1 MREIYYRWEASRCSF
16 YSLVAYEL
24 PVCLVHTR
32 SSIHFSLPSLSHSRH
47 FECNDRRL
55 DVSWDFFFL
64 RNSVRSKGIG
74 SNFCFFMLLNY
85 FHASNFS
92 RVSAIGRGKIFE
104 KNIDRAYVYN
114 GEIREKFFIRIIT
127 STRRGDDRSILVYL
141 YVLQLNQFFFFFYS
155 NNSLFHIFEIQF
167 YFTVNHF
174 TS

>member
-32 SSIHFSLPSLSHSRH
+32 SSIHFSVSLTPAIL
-47 FECNDRRL
+47 NVTIV
-55 DVSWDFFFL
+55 VSMLVEISSFYD
-64 RNSVRSKGIG
+64 NSKGIG
-74 SNFCFFMLLNY
+74 SSFCFFMLLNY

-92 RVSAIGRGKIFE
+92 RVSAIGRRKIFE

>member
-1 MREIYYRWEASRCSF
+1 MSCLSVLFILVHQSIFPFRLSLTPAILNVTIVVSMLVEISSF
-16 YSLVAYEL
+16 YD
-24 PVCLVHTR
+24 
-32 SSIHFSLPSLSHSRH
+32 
-47 FECNDRRL
+47 N
-55 DVSWDFFFL
+55 
-64 RNSVRSKGIG
+64 SKGIG
-74 SNFCFFMLLNY
+74 SSFCFFMLLNY

-155 NNSLFHIFEIQF
+155 NNSLFHIFEMQF
-167 YFTVNHF
+167 YFTLTILQVNRNLLAFDAKWLSHK
-174 TS
+174 

>member
-1 MREIYYRWEASRCSF
+1 MSCLSVLFILVHQSIFPFRLSLTPAILNVTIVVSMLVEISSF
-16 YSLVAYEL
+16 YD
-24 PVCLVHTR
+24 
-32 SSIHFSLPSLSHSRH
+32 
-47 FECNDRRL
+47 N
-55 DVSWDFFFL
+55 
-64 RNSVRSKGIG
+64 SKGIG
-74 SNFCFFMLLNY
+74 SSFCFFMLLNY

-92 RVSAIGRGKIFE
+92 RVSAIGRRKIFE

-127 STRRGDDRSILVYL
+127 STRRGDDRFILVYL

>member
-47 FECNDRRL
+47 FECND
-55 DVSWDFFFL
+55 DVSMLVEISSFYD
-64 RNSVRSKGIG
+64 NSKGIG
-74 SNFCFFMLLNY
+74 SSFCFFMLLNY

-92 RVSAIGRGKIFE
+92 RVSAIGRRKIFE

>member
-1 MREIYYRWEASRCSF
+1 MLVEISSF
-16 YSLVAYEL
+16 YD
-24 PVCLVHTR
+24 
-32 SSIHFSLPSLSHSRH
+32 
-47 FECNDRRL
+47 N
-55 DVSWDFFFL
+55 
-64 RNSVRSKGIG
+64 SKGIG
-74 SNFCFFMLLNY
+74 SSFCFFMLLNY

-155 NNSLFHIFEIQF
+155 NNSLFHIFEMQF
-167 YFTVNHF
+167 YFTLTILQVNRNLLAFDAKWLSHK
-174 TS
+174 

>member
-1 MREIYYRWEASRCSF
+1 MSCLSVLFILVHQSIFPFRLSLTPAILNVTTVVSMLVEISSF
-16 YSLVAYEL
+16 YD
-24 PVCLVHTR
+24 
-32 SSIHFSLPSLSHSRH
+32 
-47 FECNDRRL
+47 N
-55 DVSWDFFFL
+55 
-64 RNSVRSKGIG
+64 SKGIG
-74 SNFCFFMLLNY
+74 SSFCFFMLLNY

-92 RVSAIGRGKIFE
+92 RVSAIGRRKIFE

>member
-1 MREIYYRWEASRCSF
+1 MSCLSVLFILVHQSIFPFRLSLTPAILNVTIVVSMLVEISSF
-16 YSLVAYEL
+16 YD
-24 PVCLVHTR
+24 
-32 SSIHFSLPSLSHSRH
+32 
-47 FECNDRRL
+47 N
-55 DVSWDFFFL
+55 
-64 RNSVRSKGIG
+64 SKGIG
-74 SNFCFFMLLNY
+74 SSFCFFMLLNY

-127 STRRGDDRSILVYL
+127 STRRGDDRFILVYL